1 MKSWNCGKMVRR
13 IFAKTVKR
21 CGLNAFAQNAANA
34 TWCSFTGAEPAHQEN
49 IAENVEAV
57 SIRRSPTL
65 MKKGEQSNE

>member
-1 MKSWNCGKMVRR
+1 MKARNCGKMVRR

-21 CGLNAFAQNAANA
+21 CALNAFARNAANA
-34 TWCSFTGAEPAHQEN
+34 TWYIFTGAEPAHREN

-57 SIRRSPTL
+57 SIRHSPTL